1 MAIRAALAVSVAALS
16 ALACLSPAVRAAD
29 MPVKAPPPASNQPS
43 DQPWQV
49 TLNSEVQYY
58 SWSSSQGYP
67 TLPLQVP
74 ADPRGPGK
82 GSQVYIPYAMQV
94 DGALSN
100 DLQAQFL
107 VRSGYV
113 SSRQTTAGISASA
126 ETPTDTTFGTTLTY
140 NGVAGLQPFVSA
152 NVNAPT
158 GKTVLLGNT
167 ALARP
172 DPYLAG
178 VPTFGEGWN
187 IGPTLGFNVPITTD
201 LVASLSGGFTS
212 RGSYNREGVIPLFGM
227 QGITSINPGDDTT
240 VNSSIAYQKNA
251 LALQF
256 SAAYTWETQTTIG
269 GAPVYKTGNA
279 VTLTGNAGY
288 AWNAAWSS
296 QLLASFTHTDRNLA
310 QNLVQP
316 PVFLVSEAANSNSD
330 ITQLSLS
337 TTYTQ
342 GPFAIGPT
350 AKYIYRNHNDWDP
363 TSSQFLPA
371 ETFWAAGAMAQYNI
385 TQKTTLT
392 ARVERRWVYEDV
404 NPDKLTGIGILAG
417 SGFPAI
423 SSNGWMASLGGT
435 VKF

>member
-1 MAIRAALAVSVAALS
+1 MA
-16 ALACLSPAVRAAD
+16 
-29 MPVKAPPPASNQPS
+29 VKAPPPPVDQPS
-43 DQPWQV
+43 DQSWHA
-49 TLNSEVQYY
+49 TFNSEVQYY

-67 TLPLQVP
+67 ALPLQVP
-74 ADPRGPGK
+74 PDPRGPGK
-82 GSQVYIPYAMQV
+82 GSQVYIPYALQL
-94 DGALSN
+94 DGSPTN

-126 ETPTDTTFGTTLTY
+126 DTPTDTTVGTTWTY
-140 NGVAGLQPFVSA
+140 NGIAGLQPFASV

-158 GKTVLLGNT
+158 GKTVLLGNI

-212 RGSYNREGVIPLFGM
+212 RGSYNREGVIPLVGM

-240 VNSSIAYQKNA
+240 VNSSIAYQKNG
-251 LALQF
+251 LSLQG
-256 SAAYTWETQTTIG
+256 SVAYTWETQTTIG

-279 VTLTGNAGY
+279 VTFSGSAGY
-288 AWNAAWSS
+288 AWNPAWSS

-316 PVFLVSEAANSNSD
+316 PVLLVSQVANSNSD
-330 ITQLSLS
+330 ITQLLFS

-350 AKYIYRNHNDWDP
+350 AKFIYRNHNDWDP

-371 ETFWAAGAMAQYNI
+371 ATFWAAGAMAQYNV
-385 TQKTTLT
+385 TKQLSLT
-392 ARVERRWVYEDV
+392 ARVERRWLFEDM
-404 NPDKLTGIGILAG
+404 NPDKLTNIGILAG

-435 VKF
+435 AKF